1 MEDALKIN
9 TSFLILITSV
19 FNFKEQIVSLLE
31 QCVAFAGIDDQS
43 LTPLPATTS
52 PYRIA
57 SKRKTDVIKILS
69 AMYDAKMFVNKD
81 DKPVTNKQNLMD
93 AFGEFLGDDFSTYSV
108 SLTQAKN
115 RDRKT
120 FMKPFT
126 EIEKAAER
134 YLEEE

>member
-1 MEDALKIN
+1 
-9 TSFLILITSV
+9 
-19 FNFKEQIVSLLE
+19 
-31 QCVAFAGIDDQS
+31 
-43 LTPLPATTS
+43 
-52 PYRIA
+52 
-57 SKRKTDVIKILS
+57 
-69 AMYDAKMFVNKD
+69 
-81 DKPVTNKQNLMD
+81 MD

-126 EIEKAAER
+126 EIENAAER